1 MASAKK
7 IILKILKYIL
17 LFGVAGLL
25 VYLAFRKVDWKAFW
39 DGLLLTRWFWV
50 VIFCIVSVL
59 ALVGRTLRW
68 KALLDPFDKDISM
81 LRVWDAVNV
90 GNIASVAIPTS
101 GELLRC
107 GYVTTKKL
115 QYDKALG
122 TMFAERVWD
131 AGATIF
137 LMALALSLQWDRL
150 GDFFKENIL
159 QPLASFGFWW
169 ILAVVLVAAVIFILL
184 IFHFKDRSVF
194 CLKVAD
200 SLSRLWDGF
209 KAFGK
214 SKNKALIAISTVF
227 IWGMYVIM
235 SWLIVKAMPMLDGL
249 TFSDALFL
257 AAVGNIASIIPV
269 PGGIGAY
276 HYMVAATLGVYG
288 YSWDIG
294 ILYATINHEIH
305 AVVILIVGVIAYL
318 HLLRDMERKSK
329 L

>member
-1 MASAKK
+1 M
-7 IILKILKYIL
+7 
-17 LFGVAGLL
+17 
-25 VYLAFRKVDWKAFW
+25 
-39 DGLLLTRWFWV
+39 
-50 VIFCIVSVL
+50 
-59 ALVGRTLRW
+59 
-68 KALLDPFDKDISM
+68 
-81 LRVWDAVNV
+81 
-90 GNIASVAIPTS
+90 
-101 GELLRC
+101 
-107 GYVTTKKL
+107 
-115 QYDKALG
+115 
-122 TMFAERVWD
+122 
-131 AGATIF
+131 
-137 LMALALSLQWDRL
+137 
-150 GDFFKENIL
+150 
-159 QPLASFGFWW
+159 
-169 ILAVVLVAAVIFILL
+169 
-184 IFHFKDRSVF
+184 
-194 CLKVAD
+194 
-200 SLSRLWDGF
+200 
-209 KAFGK
+209 
-214 SKNKALIAISTVF
+214 IAISTVF